1 MVEQQQQQQQQQPQ
15 PQPQRQQQPQQPQ
28 QQSRT
33 LPKTICFDTSHR
45 ELFTPSSGLKML
57 RRRLNTSYK
66 ITTNSEPLTLSRLRE
81 CQLLAVVGPRARFSR
96 AELEALEAFLNEGGS
111 LLIRRALTT
120 PVLPHSPRCMT
131 TPFSRTVHA
140 VWLADDV
147 NHHHCSQMSPP
158 PLLADVTPSIAP
170 TCPK

>member
-1 MVEQQQQQQQQQPQ
+1 MVEQQQQQQQQPPQ

-111 LLIRRALTT
+111 LLIRRAHHT
-120 PVLPHSPRCMT
+120 VLPHSPRCMT